1 MEKPKF
7 RLGKGIEVKE
17 SSKSVKKNEEKY
29 FLDLIEILCQIEMSS
44 KIAES
49 IGINLV
55 TYEDLHL
62 KAIEMLLEKQYGD
75 DKTTIIMWWV
85 FESISPDGE
94 IYPLI
99 DEKGGKHVIKTP
111 LQLYKF
117 LKKQYGN

>member
-44 KIAES
+44 KVAES

-62 KAIEMLLEKQYGD
+62 KAIEMLLEKHYGD
-75 DKTTIIMWWV
+75 EKTAIIMWWV
-85 FESISPDGE
+85 FESISPNGE
-94 IYPLI
+94 VYPLM
-99 DEKGGKHVIKTP
+99 DENDVKHVIKTP

-117 LKKQYGN
+117 LKKRYGN